1 MIRMKMKPIF
11 YKQISERKT
20 SNENWKMH
28 VETFEKKNLK
38 MCLQKKMLT
47 KKICRLVSES
57 KYDNLKIIL
66 SIFSS
71 FLLWCKAETVL
82 I

>member
-38 MCLQKKMLT
+38 MCLQKNVD
-47 KKICRLVSES
+47 KKIYRLVSES
-57 KYDNLKIIL
+57 KYDNLKVIL

-71 FLLWCKAETVL
+71 FLLWCKAETIL

>member
-20 SNENWKMH
+20 SNENWKKN

-38 MCLQKKMLT
+38 MCLQKNVD
-47 KKICRLVSES
+47 KKIYRLVSES